1 MDKWI
6 PKVGER
12 VRVVKNDSL
21 GGKDNGKLLE
31 PGDEVVVTEVS
42 IGERLIGYMFNFDGR
57 LVTNLLGFG
66 EVEPL
71 NKVQQ
76 KSNKCNCDI
85 IALMNVGCKCG
96 ALLYDR

>member
-21 GGKDNGKLLE
+21 GGKDNGELLE

-42 IGERLIGYMFNFDGR
+42 IGE
-57 LVTNLLGFG
+57 
-66 EVEPL
+66 
-71 NKVQQ
+71 VQQ

-85 IALMNVGCKCG
+85 IVLMNVGCKCG